1 MIESLDRFGIP
12 TPVTQRN
19 SKVLDLPSTLQRW
32 LTGIPL
38 AVALTGCGGA
48 ASGLKSN
55 YSMAT
60 GCPAAQVQVKPLGGD
75 QYVASGCDGATI
87 YQCTRSE
94 CRPQPEESST
104 KPIAAV
110 VLVPASALLNTAAS
124 IQPRREKTKS
134 GSLKLAVDI
143 ELERQASFQLSV
155 EPEKPSNPL
164 IVRLVYRDT
173 EASLKDCDLGLLLN
187 GQRIA
192 LPATRRQNKGIV
204 TALSVDLTQT
214 MIRELGTGQQ
224 VTIGA
229 CDKHFTLTSAQ
240 LSKLDQF
247 ATLFEEEI
255 AWNGDPK
262 TGKSSTLLAPA
273 GGWLDWTITSEMP
286 AAKTGGKE
294 LTGNDLFELLKPS
307 VYKVEALLGD
317 GTSQGSAVAVSAT
330 ELLTNCHVVEGARK
344 ILIHQDKREFVAK
357 LSRSRPSADRC
368 VLTADGAAFTPV
380 RGVRSYSDLKVGE
393 SLYTLGAPANLELSL
408 SNGIV
413 SGLRSDDP
421 TGRFVQTTAPIS
433 PGSSGGGLFD
443 SRGNLVG
450 ITTLVKVDRRRLNQ
464 SLNFAIAAED
474 FWQK

>member
-1 MIESLDRFGIP
+1 
-12 TPVTQRN
+12 
-19 SKVLDLPSTLQRW
+19 
-32 LTGIPL
+32 
-38 AVALTGCGGA
+38 
-48 ASGLKSN
+48 
-55 YSMAT
+55 
-60 GCPAAQVQVKPLGGD
+60 
-75 QYVASGCDGATI
+75 
-87 YQCTRSE
+87 
-94 CRPQPEESST
+94 
-104 KPIAAV
+104 
-110 VLVPASALLNTAAS
+110 
-124 IQPRREKTKS
+124 
-134 GSLKLAVDI
+134 
-143 ELERQASFQLSV
+143 
-155 EPEKPSNPL
+155 
-164 IVRLVYRDT
+164 
-173 EASLKDCDLGLLLN
+173 
-187 GQRIA
+187 
-192 LPATRRQNKGIV
+192 
-204 TALSVDLTQT
+204 
-214 MIRELGTGQQ
+214 
-224 VTIGA
+224 
-229 CDKHFTLTSAQ
+229 
-240 LSKLDQF
+240 
-247 ATLFEEEI
+247 
-255 AWNGDPK
+255 
-262 TGKSSTLLAPA
+262 
-273 GGWLDWTITSEMP
+273 
-286 AAKTGGKE
+286 
-294 LTGNDLFELLKPS
+294 LKPS